1 MIYPNNFRFIFF
13 TIGIKPF
20 ECNIENCNRRFTI
33 RPDLNDH
40 IRKCHT
46 GERPYKCSDCSKTF
60 LTGSVYYQHR
70 LIHRNERRYGC
81 RTCKFL
87 IYFTKKKK
95 YISLFKVNNKSAY
108 LFKSTR

>member
-1 MIYPNNFRFIFF
+1 MFKFPA
-13 TIGIKPF
+13 GIKPF
-20 ECNIENCNRRFTI
+20 ECTKDGCNRKFTI

-46 GERPYKCSDCSKTF
+46 GERPYKCADCHKTF

-81 RTCKFL
+81 RTCDKRFHRSDAL
-87 IYFTKKKK
+87 KNHERIHSGEKPYVSSIVIKHF
-95 YISLFKVNNKSAY
+95 
-108 LFKSTR
+108 